1 MEEQIMKRL
10 EDIISE
16 YAQLPQFDKFDLE
29 IESYADG
36 SVLVTIKKGMVTFKR
51 LIGFKESL
59 EWISDTFYY
68 PDTFT
73 PQSKDI
79 NATDLLGAYF
89 GDWGDL
95 IVVKKDSTEVFRV
108 KDSQREEIATI
119 LKGKLGKLFNKPK
132 KVVKPVKNVPKIPQ
146 EIMFQIYYTKE
157 ERETYFI
164 VAGDSI
170 QQAKATALD
179 VISKRGLDLKANKI
193 FSKRIN
199 N

>member
-1 MEEQIMKRL
+1 MKRL

-16 YAQLPQFDKFDLE
+16 YAQLPQLDKFDLE
-29 IESYADG
+29 IESYSNGD
-36 SVLVTIKKGMVTFKR
+36 VLVQIKRGTVNFKR
-51 LIGFKESL
+51 LIGHNEPL
-59 EWISDTFYY
+59 DWIVDTFSY

-79 NATDLLGAYF
+79 NTTDLLGAYF

-95 IVVKKDSTEVFRV
+95 IVVKKDSTEIFRV

-119 LKGKLGKLFNKPK
+119 LKAKLGKLFSKPK
-132 KVVKPVKNVPKIPQ
+132 KVVKPVKNLPKLPQ
-146 EIMFQIYYTKE
+146 EIMFQVYYTIDGKE
-157 ERETYFI
+157 TFFI
-164 VAGDSI
+164 VAGDSLP
-170 QQAKATALD
+170 QVKATALD
-179 VISKRGLDLKANKI
+179 VIQKRGLDIKENKI